1 MNEDNLPV
9 KRKVGRPA
17 KIDTL
22 IQTREVAAMLLTAR
36 PRSEIIKHCC
46 EKYGVAESTV
56 AGIVTRAYAY
66 IRETHALDKEGI
78 VHTHVQHYYD
88 VYRMAVSISDSRG
101 AVQALNS
108 IEKLLKLT
116 QPDALVQ
123 NNTLN
128 VNLKDLTLSELK
140 ELLKVNN

>member
-1 MNEDNLPV
+1 MSDNLPAR
-9 KRKVGRPA
+9 RKAGRPA

-36 PRSEIIKHCC
+36 PRSEIIEHCC
-46 EKYGVAESTV
+46 NKYGVQESSV
-56 AGIVTRAYAY
+56 AAIVTRAYRY
-66 IRETHALDKEGI
+66 IQETHALDKEGI

-88 VYRMAVSISDSRG
+88 IYRTALALGDSRG

-116 QPDALVQ
+116 NDVLVQ
-123 NNTLN
+123 NNSLT
-128 VNLKDLTLSELK
+128 VNLKDLTLTELK
-140 ELLKVNN
+140 ELLKVND

>member
-1 MNEDNLPV
+1 MNNDNLPA

-46 EKYGVAESTV
+46 ETYGVAESTV

-88 VYRMAVSISDSRG
+88 VYRMAISIGDSRG

-116 QPDALVQ
+116 APDALVQ

-128 VNLKDLTLSELK
+128 VSLKDLTLSELK